1 MFRIDMLLLLMM
13 MLHGRHFFSA
23 WYHVTIHS
31 ISSFYM
37 TACVCVC
44 VCVHAIFFLQ
54 TQWTRDLEIVPDG
67 VQTPAVCEWVFERA
81 SPFRPRL
88 TSFPVVTHTRPSC
101 IASELEFLNH
111 DTPSP
116 CERKYIED
124 GMAWS

>member
-1 MFRIDMLLLLMM
+1 MLLLLMM

-23 WYHVTIHS
+23 WYHATIHS

-37 TACVCVC
+37 TACVCVYVCMLSSTCRHNGLGIWKSSQMVSRHPLC
-44 VCVHAIFFLQ
+44 VS
-54 TQWTRDLEIVPDG
+54 G
-67 VQTPAVCEWVFERA
+67 WVFERA